1 MLYTRRDA
9 SYSLRGLTHQFTHHL
24 TCHQILLSRDQGSIL
39 NLVIQQH
46 SSENQSAIM
55 APRKRAQQDDEDLEI
70 DEVPTAIDPYSI
82 LAVDKEATQD
92 QIKSAYRKAALKHH
106 PDKAAAED
114 KEAANTKFQEI
125 AFAYAILSDERRRKR
140 YDLTGRTEESL
151 DLEDDDFDWIS
162 YYREQYKDVVTLEKI
177 DEFADQYKG
186 SEEERKDVIKYYER
200 FQGSMDKLYQ
210 NVMLSDAA
218 EDEDRFRQIIDSAIE
233 SEEVEAYKKY
243 TEESEVKRKRRIEN
257 ARKRK
262 EQEAKEAEK
271 HAEDLGMNGKSKG
284 KGKKKGDGDL
294 GDLAALIQNRQQG
307 RAGNFLA
314 DLEAK
319 YAPKGKSTKGGAKRT
334 VVDEPPEEA
343 FAATEAR
350 RSKRS
355 KKA

>member
-1 MLYTRRDA
+1 
-9 SYSLRGLTHQFTHHL
+9 
-24 TCHQILLSRDQGSIL
+24 
-39 NLVIQQH
+39 
-46 SSENQSAIM
+46 M
-55 APRKRAQQDDEDLEI
+55 APRKRAQQEDEDLEI
-70 DEVPTAIDPYSI
+70 DEVPTSIDPYAI

-92 QIKSAYRKAALKHH
+92 QIKTAYRKAAFKHH

-186 SEEERKDVIKYYER
+186 SGEERKDVLKYYER

-218 EDEDRFRQIIDSAIE
+218 EDEERFRQIIDAAIE
-233 SEEVEAYKKY
+233 SEEVEVYKKY
-243 TEESEVKRKRRIEN
+243 TEESEAKRKKRVDN
-257 ARKRK
+257 ARKKK

-271 HAEDLGMNGKSKG
+271 HAEDLGMKG
-284 KGKKKGDGDL
+284 KGKAKKGGKKADNDL
-294 GDLAALIQNRQQG
+294 GDMAALIQNRQKG
-307 RAGNFLA
+307 RASNFL
-314 DLEAK
+314 DNLEAK
-319 YAPKGKSTKGGAKRT
+319 YASNGKAAKGGAKRT
-334 VVDEPPEEA
+334 AMEEPPEAA

-350 RSKRS
+350 RSKKS